1 MPTASRSQVE
11 SPILPRDSIRPTPGK
26 LGQAQFVVSRDS
38 LKAVAQALRVRF
50 RTIVTLD
57 GTRSSRT

>member
-1 MPTASRSQVE
+1 MPMTSRSHSK
-11 SPILPRDSIRPTPGK
+11 SPNRPADSIRPKRPVGR
-26 LGQAQFVVSRDS
+26 QEHFIISRDS

-57 GTRSSRT
+57 GARSSRT